1 MFSRIRL
8 KWGMAGCLLNF
19 AVVVLVQA
27 TSTYSSPIREAFLV
41 LETGSAI
48 CAVAIGLL
56 LVATS

>member
-8 KWGMAGCLLNF
+8 KWGMAGCLLTLG
-19 AVVVLVQA
+19 AVVLLHA
-27 TSTYSSPIREAFLV
+27 ASTYSSPIREAFLV
-41 LETGSAI
+41 LETGSAV